1 MSKIIATHSYSD
13 MDALLGV
20 YLVGKYLCNG
30 DYSVEFYPA
39 NTEIKGIKSK
49 VDYIVDFGK
58 EYDPDNGIF
67 DHHKNFEFES
77 AVNLINEY
85 LKKKKIETG
94 LELLIKYV
102 HWQDLTGNAIRHFGG
117 KKLPELEFASI
128 HNILSAFRDNGLSD
142 HEIYTKFEMIFS
154 SLESRTMIYK
164 EARKNF
170 QKVVTFYNDQIA
182 IVKNGCGLETSLIW
196 EDYTDIEI
204 VIYSE
209 EKNSGIIRR
218 DGLQHD
224 LKKLE
229 SVIDE
234 DAWFYHISG
243 FIAARGTKKAPS
255 KKRSKYSAEDLAE
268 LVKKVFYQN
277 I

>member
-1 MSKIIATHSYSD
+1 MTKVIATHSYSD
-13 MDALLGV
+13 MDALLGA
-20 YLVGKYLCNG
+20 YLVGKYLCDG
-30 DYSVEFYPA
+30 DYTVKFYPA
-39 NTEIKGIKSK
+39 NTEIQDILND

-58 EYDPDNGIF
+58 VYDPDKGIF

-85 LKKKKIETG
+85 LKKKNIKTG
-94 LELLIKYV
+94 LQLLINYV
-102 HWQDLTGNAIRHFGG
+102 HWQDQTGNAIRYFCGQ
-117 KKLPELEFASI
+117 KLPELEFASI

-142 HEIYTKFEMIFS
+142 EEIYQKFKMIFS
-154 SLESRTMIYK
+154 SLEARSQIYS
-164 EARKNF
+164 EVRENF
-170 QKVVTFYNDQIA
+170 QNVVTFYNDYIA
-182 IVKNGCGLETSLIW
+182 IVKDGCGLETSIIW
-196 EDYTDIEI
+196 EDYPEVEI

-209 EKNSGIIRR
+209 EKNSGIIRK

-234 DAWFYHISG
+234 DSWFYHVSG

-255 KKRSKYSAEDLAE
+255 KKRSKYSAEELAE
-268 LVKKVFYQN
+268 LVIKVFY
-277 I
+277 